1 MNDPDQ
7 NRKRLTIRRRDGM
20 TVYCASA
27 WPGWGDITATVIAA
41 VIIAAV
47 LAGLLLLFSEA
58 SRSFDAVFQPN
69 TWLSRIVRF
78 AFLGSLDLSFVLV
91 LVLLLLWLP
100 YFAIYQLSPKEFWLE
115 DRHLCHTVRLLG
127 LIRRTRRIPFD
138 RVMEMKITPSGS
150 AFHLTAVYKM
160 RLPRFVHLV
169 VDYWSE
175 KLTTWPLTLV
185 NGIPTRR
192 EAEQIQFRLLEVMTE
207 SKPTLG
213 RGP

>member
-1 MNDPDQ
+1 
-7 NRKRLTIRRRDGM
+7 M

-175 KLTTWPLTLV
+175 KLDS
-185 NGIPTRR
+185 
-192 EAEQIQFRLLEVMTE
+192 AEKVDL
-207 SKPTLG
+207 P
-213 RGP
+213 